1 MSTPKEAKNIEWI
14 PIDRVVVINPR
25 ERNPRSFKEIT
36 DNIAKIGLKR
46 PITVTRRKEQEGDW
60 FDLVCGQGR
69 LEAYKLLK
77 QDVVPAMVV
86 VADAE
91 DCLIASLVENC
102 ARRQPDVIEQLE
114 EINAMQKRGQSNAEI
129 ARKIGLSEFYVHEVC
144 TLLNKGEHRLLKA
157 VEART
162 LPLSV
167 AIQIASADDQGAQRA
182 LHEAYEKGVLKGK
195 KLFAVKRLLELR
207 KLKGKKGAVYPGPVG
222 HRITTAQLVKTYE
235 ADVTRKSDLIARS
248 RAVQNQLL
256 LIIEALRRLCRDERF
271 VSLLEDENLATL
283 PASVSS
289 RIDIA
294 EPVG

>member
-1 MSTPKEAKNIEWI
+1 MNVAKSAKKIEWV

-46 PITVTRRKEQEGDW
+46 PITVTRREERDGEW

-69 LEAYKLLK
+69 LEAYKMLE
-77 QDVVPAMVV
+77 QAVVPAMVV
-86 VADAE
+86 VADAD

-102 ARRQPDVIEQLE
+102 ARRHPNAIELLE
-114 EINAMQKRGQSNAEI
+114 EVSAMQKRGQSNAEI
-129 ARKIGLSEFYVHEVC
+129 ARKTGLSENYVFEVC
-144 TLLNKGEHRLLKA
+144 MLLNKGEHRLLKA

-167 AIQIASADDQGAQRA
+167 AIQIASSDDQGAQRA
-182 LHEAYEKGVLKGK
+182 LHEAYDKGLLRGK
-195 KLFAVKRLLELR
+195 RLFAVKRLLEMR
-207 KLKGKKGAVYPGPVG
+207 KLQGKKGSVYPGPSG

-235 ADVTRKSDLIARS
+235 ADVTRKSDLISRS

-256 LIIEALRRLCRDERF
+256 LITEALRRLCKDEQF

-283 PASVSS
+283 PASVSA
-289 RIDIA
+289 RIDVDEVI
-294 EPVG
+294 V